1 MPESRS
7 PPPPWDC
14 PDVGLGLWA
23 MPWHSSWLSRRSWP
37 RTRLWWLRMA
47 SLKASSLIVTGP
59 ELTDGGQ
66 QSVETVVL
74 LPVLSQSV
82 SAVIRERWCARAASW
97 SSSEAPLGQHA
108 AESPLCLLPL
118 ELFENLDIFLPCVLL
133 GPKSR
138 VSLLN
143 FLRLTAPTPPE
154 PPLPPLPLLLP
165 FPTPLSELR
174 DVPLPPLLPPPPSPL
189 PILDRAPSAIS
200 S

>member
-1 MPESRS
+1 
-7 PPPPWDC
+7 
-14 PDVGLGLWA
+14 
-23 MPWHSSWLSRRSWP
+23 
-37 RTRLWWLRMA
+37 MA
-47 SLKASSLIVTGP
+47 ALKASSLIVTGP
-59 ELTDGGQ
+59 ELAAAALATGQ

-97 SSSEAPLGQHA
+97 SSSDALGQHA

-133 GPKSR
+133 GPKSS

-143 FLRLTAPTPPE
+143 FLRLIAPPPPE

-174 DVPLPPLLPPPPSPL
+174 EVPLPPLLPPLPPPPSPL
-189 PILDRAPSAIS
+189 PILERAPSAIS